1 MKAWFKETHAH
12 AIMQEVVLSPRAA
25 KKVTTS
31 KPLGP
36 VDDAIGAASVHGIA
50 GFWGTIVIGLWG
62 IDGDTGIGVF
72 NGGDFTQLGAQLMG
86 AFAYAIWAVVL
97 SFVVFGVL
105 KATIGLRVSEEEEL
119 EGLDVSEHGSL
130 AYPGKRTRE

>member
-1 MKAWFKETHAH
+1 MSEPGAVLAGL
-12 AIMQEVVLSPRAA
+12 IGGVLVVFSIEFIE
-25 KKVTTS
+25 KKL
-31 KPLGP
+31 KI
-36 VDDAIGAASVHGIA
+36 DDAIGAASVHGIA

-72 NGGDFTQLGAQLMG
+72 NGGDFTQLGAQLTG